1 MRAPDEKRA
10 VVCGLPF
17 RRLRDYDERGRAVL
31 ETFDGP
37 LGPRPGDARLFAT
50 LRDAGAAGWVAD
62 AALRRIGE
70 PDATIFH
77 AYFHGACGHAAAAV
91 CFDGMVRGFV
101 YNWRRKRG
109 GRAGA

>member
-1 MRAPDEKRA
+1 
-10 VVCGLPF
+10 VCGLPF

-50 LRDAGAAGWVAD
+50 LREAGGSGWEAR
-62 AALRRIGE
+62 ATLRRDGE
-70 PDATIFH
+70 PD
-77 AYFHGACGHAAAAV
+77 GAVFQAVFLCGHAAAAV